1 MKNKLKILS
10 ASVLLAASSASYA
23 DVDLFGGKVK
33 AGGYMAQ
40 AWQSPFEVKG
50 PAQTFNDTQAD
61 SGFSR
66 LRFGM
71 WFAGEIAEDFS
82 FFVEL
87 AEEPNDQGDGNYNI
101 TQDLAWVDYKINDAL
116 IFRVGNVVETTM
128 NFIRYSDGGSVQ
140 GNPLAGNSAVDM
152 ITAAEGVWLTGSQEV
167 GLGTWDYN
175 ATITKPS
182 FFGDASEESGYNFGI
197 RSSLVTAGGFG
208 IGAGYFKTTG
218 EAICTPG
225 ATTGCAL
232 TDGGS
237 FGSLITL
244 GDGDNYDFGSKT
256 LNGRRTQAGIV
267 PGIDADVWQID
278 LMWSGDALGK
288 NVTIHGTYGQA
299 QDDFSYTSGSFATS
313 GTGGIYST
321 NDAEQEFWRIFGRLD
336 LTDTAYIVT
345 RYGVSTNETS
355 GIGAGD
361 DELSRLQV
369 GAGWWMRDSVLL
381 KAEYVRQ
388 EEGSVSGGGRC
399 QFGAGDC
406 EWEGF
411 VLEGS
416 VSF

>member
-1 MKNKLKILS
+1 MKTKLKVLT
-10 ASVLLAASSASYA
+10 ASVLLAASSASFA

-50 PAQTFNDTQAD
+50 AAQTFNDTQSD

-101 TQDLAWVDYKINDAL
+101 TQDLAWVDYKVNDAL

-152 ITAAEGVWLTGSQEV
+152 ITAAEGVWLTGSQQV
-167 GLGTWDYN
+167 GLGMWDYN

-182 FFGDASEESGYNFGI
+182 FFGDASVNSGYNFGL
-197 RSSLVTAGGFG
+197 RSSLVTDSGFAL
-208 IGAGYFKTTG
+208 GAGYFRTT
-218 EAICTPG
+218 ADAACPT
-225 ATTGCAL
+225 ATTCSLA
-232 TDGGS
+232 DGGL
-237 FGSLITL
+237 FNSLIAF

-256 LNGRRTQAGIV
+256 LNARRTQAGVI
-267 PGIDADVWQID
+267 PGIDAEIWQVD

-288 NVTIHGTYGQA
+288 PVTIHGTYGQG
-299 QDDFSYTSGSFATS
+299 QDDFSYTSGSYATS
-313 GTGGIYST
+313 TGTAVFST
-321 NDAEQEFWRIFGRLD
+321 NDAEQEFWRVFGRVD
-336 LTDTAYIVT
+336 LSDTTYLVT

-361 DELSRLQV
+361 DELNRLQV
-369 GAGWWMRDSVLL
+369 GAGWWVRDSVLL

-411 VLEGS
+411 VIEGS